1 MKPTTLLAVGPKASR
16 LESLFDLSCNHPGGH
31 PKVAAGV
38 DEEGNFISGQASAY
52 PPLACAFFVIALCTE
67 ANVTAKEVIN
77 SPAALP
83 FVVAVARETVVNELA
98 ASAFITSM
106 QCGSCDEEPEPN
118 KVEPP
123 LPDGD
128 GDAGE
133 VRNLEQQTV
142 PNHVAWK
149 AAPEAMPAEWEETGD
164 VVGEAYHAA
173 RRAEL
178 AYISRRRTEPEDP
191 ELLAGRALPEPVRMP
206 EEPEKP
212 RWVAASRPKG
222 APQGRIHISMLYLPG
237 VWDDIEKWIKK
248 LSPMCLTTKLA
259 VRQYGQD
266 QMPAWA
272 RGIIW
277 DTSNPEDCV
286 PMVPYSEADPP
297 VQEVNGT
304 FFHDWGELLDHPD
317 EDMVAQVTKTG
328 VEGRSQ
334 CEMTTVLVGHHGGLR
349 HNPEPVVE
357 IVGHDSHEDRKWSTT
372 GSWHPQT
379 VPFRL
384 VPKNVVSQHKWKM
397 VDGVLT
403 KVVKWRVTTDDSWAP
418 PGLTSRNDGMDKD
431 EWPDTDLPHVR
442 NLAEAVAIV
451 KSIAKRMGIRARE
464 AAYERIALWALDLSD
479 AYR

>member
-1 MKPTTLLAVGPKASR
+1 MKPTTLLAVGPKAHR
-16 LESLFDLSCNHPGGH
+16 LESLFDLACNHPDGH

-83 FVVAVARETVVNELA
+83 FVVAVARETVVNGLA
-98 ASAFITSM
+98 ASAFIASM
-106 QCGSCDEEPEPN
+106 QCEQCDEEPEPA
-118 KVEPP
+118 KAEPP
-123 LPDGD
+123 L
-128 GDAGE
+128 AGGGE
-133 VRNLEQQTV
+133 DTDVMPGQEQQAA
-142 PNHVAWK
+142 PNHVAWR
-149 AAPEAMPAEWEETGD
+149 AAPEAMPAEWEEAED
-164 VVGEAYHAA
+164 VLGEAYHAA

-191 ELLAGRALPEPVRMP
+191 ELLASRALPEPVRMP

-266 QMPAWA
+266 KMPEWA

-286 PMVPYSEADPP
+286 PMVPYSAADPP

-317 EDMVAQVTKTG
+317 KDMVAQVTKTG

-334 CEMTTVLVGHHGGLR
+334 CELTTVLVGHHGGLR
-349 HNPEPVVE
+349 HNPEHVVK
-357 IVGHDSHEDRKWSTT
+357 IVDHDSHEDRKWSTT